1 MEGFLALVTTALKEL
16 AVSGQGP
23 RPARYVGAG
32 AAAILGAVMFVAMGG
47 CLVAA
52 LWRAVPPEWGPAA
65 SPLLAAAALALAC
78 GVAALVVMA
87 LLRRSPPPPPP
98 RNALVEMLEHTDL
111 PGLIRHHLA
120 ELLIGAIVAGLVSGS
135 ATRPAPEPRPR
146 G

>member
-52 LWRAVPPEWGPAA
+52 LWRAVPPEWGPTAA
-65 SPLLAAAALALAC
+65 PLLAAAALLLAS
-78 GVAALVVMA
+78 GIAVLVVMA
-87 LLRRSPPPPPP
+87 LLRRSPPPPVP
-98 RNALVEMLEHTDL
+98 RNALVEVLQHTDL
-111 PGLIRHHLA
+111 QGLIRNHLG
-120 ELLIGAIVAGLVSGS
+120 ELLIAATIAGLVSGS
-135 ATRPAPEPRPR
+135 TTRPPPDARPR
-146 G
+146 R